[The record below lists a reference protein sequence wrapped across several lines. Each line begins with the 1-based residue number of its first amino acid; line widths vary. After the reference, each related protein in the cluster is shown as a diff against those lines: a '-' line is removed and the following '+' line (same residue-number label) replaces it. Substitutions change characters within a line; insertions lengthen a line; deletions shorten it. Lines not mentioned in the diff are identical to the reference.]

1 MKDSKNVYELL
12 NHIDI
17 DLEDYDT
24 EVLND
29 MEKQNLKN
37 NFRKSRKSRFSFK
50 KCDFNHWAFKP
61 DKFRKKCLC
70 GCGVKGLRDF
80 LFYRGSSGHS
90 KKH

>member
-37 NFRKSRKSRFSFK
+37 NFRKSRKSRLILK
-50 KCDFNHWAFKP
+50 N
-61 DKFRKKCLC
+61 
-70 GCGVKGLRDF
+70 
-80 LFYRGSSGHS
+80 SSIS
-90 KKH
+90 IIF